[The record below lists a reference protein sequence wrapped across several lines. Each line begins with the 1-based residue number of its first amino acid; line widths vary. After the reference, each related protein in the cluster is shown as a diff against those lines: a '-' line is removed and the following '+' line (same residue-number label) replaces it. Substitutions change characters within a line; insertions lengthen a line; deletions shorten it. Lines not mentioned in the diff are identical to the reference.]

1 MFVVSKNLKI
11 KELSKLFNNEVEAIP
26 LSEALI
32 NTLSN
37 NMKFVA
43 LSERPAETDIEL
55 TLAISI
61 RSIYSNEIHTY
72 ENGSLALTTQ
82 VFKNPFNPMEGY
94 FLYMYTLQHLLGCN
108 FKYPMKSMDKTVM
121 YPTHLALIEG
131 KLVLI
136 FSLCVEDEL
145 LSKFE
150 YKGEGKVLSLKDK
163 DSFTCTTKLDKIILA
178 TQKIV
183 TTK

>member
-37 NMKFVA
+37 NMKFIS
-43 LSERPAETDIEL
+43 LNERPAETDLEL
-55 TLAISI
+55 TLALSI
-61 RSIYSNEIHTY
+61 RSINTNQIHTY
-72 ENGSLALTTQ
+72 ENGSLALTSQ
-82 VFKNPFNPMEGY
+82 VLKNPFNPMEGY
-94 FLYMYTLQHLLGCN
+94 FLYMYTLQHVLGCN
-108 FKYPMKSMDKTVM
+108 FIYPIKSMDKTVM

-131 KLVLI
+131 KLVLL
-136 FSLCVEDEL
+136 FTLCVEDSL
-145 LSKFE
+145 LAEFK
-150 YKGEGKVLSLKDK
+150 YKGEGKLMSLKSK

-183 TTK
+183 KTK